1 MYLLC
6 ATEFFSSLKP
16 APKISLHSY
25 GRHSPAATQT
35 SCALQAIGN
44 IEFYKTLVRLLHPV
58 LLVLSIKGFYTICFK
73 KEIAQSCMLTCLYKS
88 DFWICFA
95 ILTVKQKPK
104 KTSPALRSQSWL
116 KSNFFV
122 VHISSHAF
130 GICSFCREVS
140 NHTWEWLSFWPPFCF
155 VFKSNTC
162 TVYT

>member
-6 ATEFFSSLKP
+6 ATELFSSLKP

-35 SCALQAIGN
+35 RVVLCKPLEILS
-44 IEFYKTLVRLLHPV
+44 FTK

-73 KEIAQSCMLTCLYKS
+73 KEIAQSCMLTCLYKP

-116 KSNFFV
+116 KSNVFV
-122 VHISSHAF
+122 VHFFSCIWYLQFLQWGVKPHVRMAVF
-130 GICSFCREVS
+130 LATF
-140 NHTWEWLSFWPPFCF
+140 LFCF
-155 VFKSNTC
+155 
-162 TVYT
+162 